1 MLPSEHISKKMG
13 ILRGLLVPR
22 VFSLRAGDP
31 YFLVDIVD
39 ILDASLVKDKPRA
52 RRRWGAEALG
62 R

>member
-1 MLPSEHISKKMG
+1 MG
-13 ILRGLLVPR
+13 ILRGLPVLR

-31 YFLVDIVD
+31 YFVVDIVD
-39 ILDASLVKDKPRA
+39 ILDVSLVKDKPRA